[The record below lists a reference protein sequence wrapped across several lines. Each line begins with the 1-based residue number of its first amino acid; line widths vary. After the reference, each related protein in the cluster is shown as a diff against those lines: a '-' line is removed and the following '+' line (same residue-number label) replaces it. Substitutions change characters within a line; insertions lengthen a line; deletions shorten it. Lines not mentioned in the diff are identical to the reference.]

1 MPYGAAV
8 AAVPLKRLV
17 KVSGNRFA
25 RLPMKTVELGRGS
38 KRLRKQNETD
48 NLFGWTVF
56 ILLMCGFAVAC
67 WIGTFYIFSHP
78 EEPFN
83 YQILAKL
90 KRLDPPKRFELTAAP
105 AGEFLPPDK
114 LLTKFGAMTAGQL
127 DEESKNLLRSYIR
140 NYDHQGGKIPYITGK
155 FIVLD
160 CFPMDP
166 NKFLDSGSAVL
177 AQSVDVPTIYIEHLF
192 PASSEH
198 VPAVRRTLTTGL
210 GIELRRSYDLSAV
223 IHIQDL
229 GNGRLLF
236 TCVPLLYGPYGTTQ
250 SGSGFQLDPPRN
262 VNVKA
267 GLPLIGQNQIR
278 DAEQRFAQFRLAT
291 GGQQTA
297 SSDSK
302 SRSNLVGSEP
312 TPVPAVAPAVAAK
325 GSTKPGLAASTTP
338 AAKTASRDLTAAT
351 SPVPAPAHSATP
363 AAVAASQPLQ
373 PFLTASPTPG
383 TTGRVGAW
391 QMYRPGQMPKGRL
404 IAVDET
410 ANLVDKGIGNETIYL
425 RGDFTVT
432 AARDNRAI
440 LRARQSL
447 TDRLFNRGNARIIVE
462 YPRGTPTPRDG
473 ESFQRFTDRPF
484 QIVDVRR
491 GADGQINIYVRE
503 VTTVE

>member
-1 MPYGAAV
+1 
-8 AAVPLKRLV
+8 
-17 KVSGNRFA
+17 
-25 RLPMKTVELGRGS
+25 MKTVELGRGS
-38 KRLRKQNETD
+38 KRARQQSETD

-67 WIGTFYIFSHP
+67 WIGTFYIFTHP

-83 YQILAKL
+83 YRILAKL

-105 AGEFLPPDK
+105 PGEFLPPDK

-127 DEESKNLLRSYIR
+127 DEESKNLLRSYLR
-140 NYDHQGGKIPYITGK
+140 NYDHQVGKIPYVTGK
-155 FIVLD
+155 FTVLD
-160 CFPMDP
+160 SFPMDP
-166 NKFLDSGSAVL
+166 NKFMDSGSAVL
-177 AQSVDVPTIYIEHLF
+177 AQSVEVPTIYIEHLF
-192 PASSEH
+192 PASTEH
-198 VPAVRRTLTTGL
+198 LAAMQRTLTSGL
-210 GIELRRSYDLSAV
+210 GIELRRSYDLSTV

-250 SGSGFQLDPPRN
+250 KGSGFQLDPPKT

-267 GLPLIGQNQIR
+267 GLPLIGQSQIR
-278 DAEQRFAQFRLAT
+278 DAEQRFAQVRLAT
-291 GGQQTA
+291 GGQETA
-297 SSDSK
+297 STDRK
-302 SRSNLVGSEP
+302 PHSNLVGSEP
-312 TPVPAVAPAVAAK
+312 APAPAAAAVASKESA
-325 GSTKPGLAASTTP
+325 KPGLAASATP
-338 AAKTASRDLTAAT
+338 AAKRASEELSATAS
-351 SPVPAPAHSATP
+351 PAPAQSATP
-363 AAVAASQPLQ
+363 VAVAANQPLQ

-391 QMYRPGQMPKGRL
+391 QVYRPGQMPRGRL

-447 TDRLFNRGNARIIVE
+447 TDRLLNRGNARIIVE
-462 YPRGTPTPRDG
+462 YPRGTPTPREG

-491 GADGQINIYVRE
+491 GADGQINVYVRE
-503 VTTVE
+503 VTVTE

>member
-1 MPYGAAV
+1 MITRRQDTRGRRCAH
-8 AAVPLKRLV
+8 
-17 KVSGNRFA
+17 
-25 RLPMKTVELGRGS
+25 LPMKTVELGRGNRRPRQES
-38 KRLRKQNETD
+38 END

-67 WIGTFYIFSHP
+67 WIGTFYVFTHP

-105 AGEFLPPDK
+105 VGEFLAPDK
-114 LLTKFGAMTAGQL
+114 LLMKFGALTAGQL
-127 DEESKNLLRSYIR
+127 DEESKSLLRSYIR
-140 NYDHQGGKIPYITGK
+140 NYDHQVRKIPYVTGK
-155 FIVLD
+155 FTVLD
-160 CFPMDP
+160 VYPMDP
-166 NKFLDSGSAVL
+166 DKFLDSGFAVL
-177 AQSVDVPTIYIEHLF
+177 AQSVEVPTIYIEHLF
-192 PASSEH
+192 PAWREH
-198 VPAVRRTLTTGL
+198 VPAWRRTLTTGL

-351 SPVPAPAHSATP
+351 SPGPAPAHSATP

-373 PFLTASPTPG
+373 PFLTASPT
-383 TTGRVGAW
+383 
-391 QMYRPGQMPKGRL
+391 
-404 IAVDET
+404 
-410 ANLVDKGIGNETIYL
+410 
-425 RGDFTVT
+425 
-432 AARDNRAI
+432 
-440 LRARQSL
+440 
-447 TDRLFNRGNARIIVE
+447 
-462 YPRGTPTPRDG
+462 
-473 ESFQRFTDRPF
+473 
-484 QIVDVRR
+484 
-491 GADGQINIYVRE
+491 
-503 VTTVE
+503 

>member
-1 MPYGAAV
+1 
-8 AAVPLKRLV
+8 
-17 KVSGNRFA
+17 
-25 RLPMKTVELGRGS
+25 MKTVELGRGS
-38 KRLRKQNETD
+38 KRARQQSETD

-67 WIGTFYIFSHP
+67 WIGTFYIFTHP

-105 AGEFLPPDK
+105 AGEFLTPDK

-127 DEESKNLLRSYIR
+127 DEESKNLLRSYLR
-140 NYDHQGGKIPYITGK
+140 NYDHQVGKIPYVTGK
-155 FIVLD
+155 FTVLD
-160 CFPMDP
+160 SFPMDP
-166 NKFLDSGSAVL
+166 NKFLDSGSVVL
-177 AQSVDVPTIYIEHLF
+177 AQSVEVPTIYIEHLF
-192 PASSEH
+192 PASTEH
-198 VPAVRRTLTTGL
+198 VPAMRRTLTTGL

-223 IHIQDL
+223 IHIQEL
-229 GNGRLLF
+229 GNARLLF

-250 SGSGFQLDPPRN
+250 GGSGFQLDPPRN

-267 GLPLIGQNQIR
+267 GLPLIGQKQIR
-278 DAEQRFAQFRLAT
+278 DTQQRFAQFRLAT
-291 GGQQTA
+291 VGQETA
-297 SSDSK
+297 SADSK
-302 SRSNLVGSEP
+302 SQSNLVVSEP
-312 TPVPAVAPAVAAK
+312 MPVPTATPAVAAK
-325 GSTKPGLAASTTP
+325 GTTKPGVAASATP
-338 AAKTASRDLTAAT
+338 ATETASRDLTAAA
-351 SPVPAPAHSATP
+351 SPVPVQSATRTP
-363 AAVAASQPLQ
+363 VAASQPLQ

-391 QMYRPGQMPKGRL
+391 QIYRPGQMPRGRL
-404 IAVDET
+404 IGVDET

-447 TDRLFNRGNARIIVE
+447 TDRLLNRGNARVIVE
-462 YPRGTPTPRDG
+462 YPRGTATPREG
-473 ESFQRFTDRPF
+473 ESFQRFTERPF

-491 GADGQINIYVRE
+491 GLDGQINVYARE
-503 VTTVE
+503 VTAGE

>member
-78 EEPFN
+78 EVPFN
-83 YQILAKL
+83 YQLLAKL

-140 NYDHQGGKIPYITGK
+140 NYDHQAGKIPYITGK

-198 VPAVRRTLTTGL
+198 
-210 GIELRRSYDLSAV
+210 
-223 IHIQDL
+223 
-229 GNGRLLF
+229 
-236 TCVPLLYGPYGTTQ
+236 
-250 SGSGFQLDPPRN
+250 
-262 VNVKA
+262 
-267 GLPLIGQNQIR
+267 
-278 DAEQRFAQFRLAT
+278 
-291 GGQQTA
+291 
-297 SSDSK
+297 
-302 SRSNLVGSEP
+302 
-312 TPVPAVAPAVAAK
+312 VPAVAPAVAAK

-391 QMYRPGQMPKGRL
+391 QMYRPGQMPRGRL